1 MRAFLSLTLL
11 LLPYIALAQG
21 TGRTF
26 SEFVT
31 GTIVPFANQVVVPII
46 GALAFLAFIWGIFR
60 YFFRDAA
67 DATSRAEGRLFALWG
82 IIGLVVIF
90 SLWGLVNIFLNTFW
104 IGR

>member
-1 MRAFLSLTLL
+1 MRIRLFLTLL
-11 LLPYIALAQG
+11 FSPFIVFAQG

-31 GTIVPFANQVVVPII
+31 GSIVPFANQVIVPII

-67 DATSRAEGRLFALWG
+67 DATSRAEGRMFAIWG

-90 SLWGLVNIFLNTFW
+90 SLWGLVNIFLTTFG

>member
-1 MRAFLSLTLL
+1 MQKLLPFILL
-11 LLPYIALAQG
+11 LFPLAAFAQ
-21 TGRTF
+21 GRTF
-26 SEFVT
+26 SDFVT
-31 GTIVPFANQVVVPII
+31 GFIVPFANQVIVPII

-67 DATSRAEGRLFALWG
+67 DATSRAEGRMFAIWG

-90 SLWGLVNIFLNTFW
+90 SLWGLVNIFLTTFG